1 MIGIMWLILLYGL
14 RNNDDGRFICF
25 ILYKRGFEK
34 KKYICKSLFC
44 KGKIILNNLIK

>member
-34 KKYICKSLFC
+34 KNIFVKVYFVKE
-44 KGKIILNNLIK
+44 K

>member
-14 RNNDDGRFICF
+14 RNNDDGRYVCF

-34 KKYICKSLFC
+34 KIYL
-44 KGKIILNNLIK
+44 